1 MVPEILRDC
10 ENLSF
15 DRMGF
20 ELSSAAAPMRS
31 MRKPDRTD
39 PNAPLAWQQRR
50 EPQGDNDQPGR
61 QRAYGAQARHR
72 AVAKVELPALQ
83 KPGRANREC
92 GRRSNE
98 ENLAQLAISRF
109 PQFDKSLVRFG
120 VQMVERV
127 SAKANRPPWFR
138 GLWHAEGM
146 FLHARPDALQSGSN
160 VMRDVDGEAL
170 HHVISNS
177 IRDHASRSA
186 ASTSAGV
193 SARAKMKP
201 G

>member
-20 ELSSAAAPMRS
+20 ELSSAAAPMCP

-39 PNAPLAWQQRR
+39 PNVPFARQQCD
-50 EPQGDNDQPGR
+50 EPQNYDDQPSR
-61 QRAYGAQARHR
+61 QRTYGARARHR
-72 AVAKVELPALQ
+72 AVAKVELPTLQ

-98 ENLAQLAISRF
+98 ENLAQLAIGRF
-109 PQFDKSLVRFG
+109 TQIDKSLVRFG

-127 SAKANRPPWFR
+127 SVKANRPPWLWGFR
-138 GLWHAEGM
+138 HAEGA
-146 FLHARPDALQSGSN
+146 FLRAQRGALQSVSN
-160 VMRDVDGEAL
+160 LMRDIDSEAL